1 MEQTQKRNTV
11 KEGSRH
17 TWLYTAAALVL
28 LLLFGLFINRHLDI
42 RALYGDDLYLW
53 SFYGCEDFWS
63 FTFPKVTK
71 GNFRPFYWALSYLE
85 FRLIGPHVHWY
96 ARFNVLLNV
105 AISWV
110 IYFFSRRLSRLTRVP
125 HGWLLGQAVGLL
137 TGMLYLQS
145 HFAAYQIAQVLGLLE
160 SLALLLALLTLWGLF
175 DYMEGRGTCAYLRAC
190 LCFFLVIFTHERFIA
205 LAPLFYLA
213 LLTQYCTERRLCRRF
228 APSRTSHRPAS
239 SGTTDRGTP
248 GSDMTSCRKRGGES
262 CAASDDMLAMNRL
275 GRLFELLL
283 PLLILAAFFGVRMVV
298 AGDAIPVGTAGTK
311 VQDTFSL
318 AQALGFAF
326 TQVAYIFG
334 VNAGHA
340 IFCGVSFADSA
351 RWVQALIGLSWIS
364 LLLMLVL
371 YIRSVCKRGRM
382 NARLNGENAASERRD
397 CRHLSITA
405 RLIGENLLFICFIAL
420 CIGSSSITIRLE
432 TRWVYVSYTAALLY
446 LSYMLGEIAKSGR
459 MEHGQ
464 RSSAAHTRS
473 SVDQRAETWSSIRSQ
488 RTAAAAVSASGE
500 RGKRSGVKTPRT
512 ATVLAFTLLFMAYG
526 AVMTPVEHYDRQH
539 YPNIFFFFDQDRV
552 NSLADCTIGA
562 VGAEDFL
569 GKKQVYI
576 YYNYYEMSDFYAEYF
591 FKPFDP
597 EKTGQGTEIHFIDRP
612 DELPADATVENS
624 IVLMEHGNRGYIDV
638 TAQTFGLAAWEE
650 LPQA

>member
-1 MEQTQKRNTV
+1 MTGV
-11 KEGSRH
+11 
-17 TWLYTAAALVL
+17 ALVL
-28 LLLFGLFINRHLDI
+28 LLLFGLFINRHLSI

-105 AISWV
+105 AIAWV
-110 IYFFSRRLSRLTRVP
+110 IYFFSHRLSRLTRTP
-125 HGWLLGQAVGLL
+125 QGMRIGQAVGLL

-175 DYMEGRGTCAYLRAC
+175 DYMEGRGTRAYLRAC
-190 LCFFLVIFTHERFIA
+190 LCFFLVIFTHERYIA

-213 LLTQYCTERRLCRRF
+213 VLTQYLTERRLCRRF
-228 APSRTSHRPAS
+228 APSRS
-239 SGTTDRGTP
+239 
-248 GSDMTSCRKRGGES
+248 S
-262 CAASDDMLAMNRL
+262 CAASDEIPAMNRL
-275 GRLFELLL
+275 GRTVELLL
-283 PLLILAAFFGVRMVV
+283 PLLILAVFFGTRMVV
-298 AGDAIPVGTAGTK
+298 AGEAIPVGTAGTK

-318 AQALGFAF
+318 AEALGFAF
-326 TQVAYIFG
+326 SQVAYIFG
-334 VNAGHA
+334 INAGHA

-351 RWVQALIGLSWIS
+351 RWVQGLIVLSWLC

-371 YIRSVCKRGRM
+371 YVRMAWKRGR
-382 NARLNGENAASERRD
+382 
-397 CRHLSITA
+397 ITP

-446 LSYMLGEIAKSGR
+446 LSYMLGEIAKSGAVKAKAGR
-459 MEHGQ
+459 AVRTRAATVQ
-464 RSSAAHTRS
+464 RASAAS
-473 SVDQRAETWSSIRSQ
+473 
-488 RTAAAAVSASGE
+488 VSASGE
-500 RGKRSGVKTPRT
+500 RAACRGM
-512 ATVLAFTLLFMAYG
+512 AMVLAFSLLFMAYG

-552 NSLADCTIGA
+552 NSLADCTIDA
-562 VGAEDFL
+562 VGAGEFL

-591 FKPFDP
+591 YKPFDP
-597 EKTGQGTEIHFIDRP
+597 EKTGQGTEIHFINRP

-624 IVLMEHGNRGYIDV
+624 IVLMEHGNRSYIDV
-638 TAQTFGLAAWEE
+638 TAQTFGLAAWEA
-650 LPQA
+650 LPQT

>member
-1 MEQTQKRNTV
+1 MTGV
-11 KEGSRH
+11 
-17 TWLYTAAALVL
+17 ALVL
-28 LLLFGLFINRHLDI
+28 LLLFGLFINRHLSI

-105 AISWV
+105 AIAWV
-110 IYFFSRRLSRLTRVP
+110 IYFFSRRLSRLTRTP
-125 HGWLLGQAVGLL
+125 QGMRIGQAVGLL

-175 DYMEGRGTCAYLRAC
+175 DYMEGRGTRAYLRAC
-190 LCFFLVIFTHERFIA
+190 LCFFLVIFTHERYVA

-213 LLTQYCTERRLCRRF
+213 VLTQYLTERRLCRRF
-228 APSRTSHRPAS
+228 APSRS
-239 SGTTDRGTP
+239 
-248 GSDMTSCRKRGGES
+248 S
-262 CAASDDMLAMNRL
+262 CAASDEIPAMNRL
-275 GRLFELLL
+275 GRTVELLL
-283 PLLILAAFFGVRMVV
+283 PLLILAVFFGTRVVV
-298 AGDAIPVGTAGTK
+298 AGEAIPVGTAGTK

-326 TQVAYIFG
+326 SQVAYIFG
-334 VNAGHA
+334 INAGHA

-351 RWVQALIGLSWIS
+351 RWVQGLIVLSWLC

-371 YIRSVCKRGRM
+371 YVRGAWKRGR
-382 NARLNGENAASERRD
+382 
-397 CRHLSITA
+397 ITP

-446 LSYMLGEIAKSGR
+446 LSYMLGEIAKSGAVKAKAGR
-459 MEHGQ
+459 AV
-464 RSSAAHTRS
+464 RTRAAT
-473 SVDQRAETWSSIRSQ
+473 VQRASTASI
-488 RTAAAAVSASGE
+488 SASGE
-500 RGKRSGVKTPRT
+500 RAACHGM
-512 ATVLAFTLLFMAYG
+512 AMVLAFSLLFMAYG

-552 NSLADCTIGA
+552 NSLADCTIDA
-562 VGAEDFL
+562 VGAGEFL

-591 FKPFDP
+591 YKPFDP
-597 EKTGQGTEIHFIDRP
+597 EKTGQGTEIHFINRP

-624 IVLMEHGNRGYIDV
+624 VVLMEHGNRSYIDV
-638 TAQTFGLAAWEE
+638 TAQTFGLAAWEA

>member
-1 MEQTQKRNTV
+1 MTGV
-11 KEGSRH
+11 
-17 TWLYTAAALVL
+17 ALVL
-28 LLLFGLFINRHLDI
+28 LLLFGLFINRHLSI

-105 AISWV
+105 AIAWV
-110 IYFFSRRLSRLTRVP
+110 IYFFSRRLSRLTRTP
-125 HGWLLGQAVGLL
+125 QGMRIGQAVGLL

-175 DYMEGRGTCAYLRAC
+175 DYMEGRGTRAYLRAC
-190 LCFFLVIFTHERFIA
+190 LCFFLVIFTHERYIA

-213 LLTQYCTERRLCRRF
+213 VLTQYLTERRLCRRF
-228 APSRTSHRPAS
+228 APSRS
-239 SGTTDRGTP
+239 
-248 GSDMTSCRKRGGES
+248 S
-262 CAASDDMLAMNRL
+262 CAASDEIPAMNRL
-275 GRLFELLL
+275 GRTVELLL
-283 PLLILAAFFGVRMVV
+283 PLLILAVFFGTRMVV
-298 AGDAIPVGTAGTK
+298 AGEAIPVGTAGTK

-318 AQALGFAF
+318 AEALGFAF
-326 TQVAYIFG
+326 SQVAYIFG
-334 VNAGHA
+334 INAGHA

-351 RWVQALIGLSWIS
+351 RWVQGLIVLSWLC

-371 YIRSVCKRGRM
+371 YVRGAWKRGR
-382 NARLNGENAASERRD
+382 
-397 CRHLSITA
+397 ITP

-446 LSYMLGEIAKSGR
+446 LSYMLGEIAKSGAVKAKAGR
-459 MEHGQ
+459 AV
-464 RSSAAHTRS
+464 RTRAAT
-473 SVDQRAETWSSIRSQ
+473 VQRASTASI
-488 RTAAAAVSASGE
+488 SASGE
-500 RGKRSGVKTPRT
+500 RAACHGM
-512 ATVLAFTLLFMAYG
+512 AMVLAFSLLFMAYG

-552 NSLADCTIGA
+552 NSLADCTIDA
-562 VGAEDFL
+562 VGAGEFL

-591 FKPFDP
+591 YKPFDP
-597 EKTGQGTEIHFIDRP
+597 EKTGQGTEIHFINRP

-624 IVLMEHGNRGYIDV
+624 VVLMEHGNRSYIDV
-638 TAQTFGLAAWEE
+638 TAQTFGLAAWEA
-650 LPQA
+650 LPQT

>member
-17 TWLYTAAALVL
+17 AWLYTAAALVL
-28 LLLFGLFINRHLDI
+28 LLLFGLFINRHLSI

-71 GNFRPFYWALSYLE
+71 GNFRPFYWAMSYLE
-85 FRLIGPHVHWY
+85 FLLIGPHVHWY

-110 IYFFSRRLSRLTRVP
+110 IYFCSRRLSRLTRVP
-125 HGWLLGQAVGLL
+125 HGMLLGQAVGLL

-175 DYMEGRGTCAYLRAC
+175 DYMEGRGTRAYLRAC
-190 LCFFLVIFTHERFIA
+190 LCFFLVIFTHERYIA

-213 LLTQYCTERRLCRRF
+213 VLTQYRTERRLCRRF
-228 APSRTSHRPAS
+228 APFRTSEVPRI
-239 SGTTDRGTP
+239 
-248 GSDMTSCRKRGGES
+248 
-262 CAASDDMLAMNRL
+262 
-275 GRLFELLL
+275 FELLL
-283 PLLILAAFFGVRMVV
+283 PLVILAVFFGSRMVV
-298 AGDAIPVGTAGTK
+298 AGEAIPVGTAGTK

-318 AQALGFAF
+318 TQALGFAF
-326 TQVAYIFG
+326 MQVAYIFG

-340 IFCGVSFADSA
+340 IFCGVSFADAA
-351 RWVQALIGLSWIS
+351 RWVQILIFLSWLC

-371 YIRSVCKRGRM
+371 YVRMAWKR
-382 NARLNGENAASERRD
+382 ER
-397 CRHLSITA
+397 ITP
-405 RLIGENLLFICFIAL
+405 RLIGENLLFIGFIAL

-432 TRWVYVSYTAALLY
+432 TRWVYVSYTAGLLY

-459 MEHGQ
+459 MASEAG
-464 RSSAAHTRS
+464 RAVRTRA
-473 SVDQRAETWSSIRSQ
+473 VAVQ
-488 RTAAAAVSASGE
+488 RTSMASVSASGDHGE
-500 RGKRSGVKTPRT
+500 RFGMKKCRT
-512 ATVLAFTLLFMAYG
+512 AMVLTFSLLFMAYG

-552 NSLADCTIGA
+552 NSLADCTIDA
-562 VGAEDFL
+562 IGAENFL

-591 FKPFDP
+591 YKPFDP
-597 EKTGQGTEIHFIDRP
+597 EKTGQGTEIHFINSP

-638 TAQTFGLAAWEE
+638 SAQTFGLAAWEE

>member
-1 MEQTQKRNTV
+1 MTGV
-11 KEGSRH
+11 
-17 TWLYTAAALVL
+17 ALVL
-28 LLLFGLFINRHLDI
+28 LLLFGLFINRHLSI

-71 GNFRPFYWALSYLE
+71 GNFRPFYWAMSYLE
-85 FRLIGPHVHWY
+85 FLLIGPHVHWY

-125 HGWLLGQAVGLL
+125 HGMLFGQAVGLL

-175 DYMEGRGTCAYLRAC
+175 DYMEGRGTRAYLCAC

-213 LLTQYCTERRLCRRF
+213 VLTQYQTERRLCRRF
-228 APSRTSHRPAS
+228 APSRMSEVPRTSQPPAS
-239 SGTTDRGTP
+239 ASTTECDTP
-248 GSDMTSCRKRGGES
+248 GSDMLSG
-262 CAASDDMLAMNRL
+262 NRL
-275 GRLFELLL
+275 GRLLELLL
-283 PLLILAAFFGVRMVV
+283 PLLILAVFFGSRMVV
-298 AGDAIPVGTAGTK
+298 AGEAIPVGTAGTK

-351 RWVQALIGLSWIS
+351 RWVQALIGLSWLS

-371 YIRSVCKRGRM
+371 YVRSVWKRGR
-382 NARLNGENAASERRD
+382 
-397 CRHLSITA
+397 ITP

-459 MEHGQ
+459 VKPEAG
-464 RSSAAHTRS
+464 RTVRTRAA
-473 SVDQRAETWSSIRSQ
+473 VPQ
-488 RTAAAAVSASGE
+488 RTSMDSVSASGE
-500 RGKRSGVKTPRT
+500 HGERFGMKKCRT
-512 ATVLAFTLLFMAYG
+512 AMVLTFSLLFMAYG

-539 YPNIFFFFDQDRV
+539 YTNIFFFFDQDRV
-552 NSLADCTIGA
+552 NSLADCTIDA
-562 VGAEDFL
+562 VGAENFL

-591 FKPFDP
+591 YKPFDP
-597 EKTGQGTEIHFIDRP
+597 EKTGQGTEIHFINSP

-638 TAQTFGLAAWEE
+638 SAQTFGLAAWEE

>member
-1 MEQTQKRNTV
+1 MTGV
-11 KEGSRH
+11 
-17 TWLYTAAALVL
+17 ALVL
-28 LLLFGLFINRHLDI
+28 LLLFGLFINRHLSI

-53 SFYGCEDFWS
+53 SFYSCEDFWS

-105 AISWV
+105 AIAWV
-110 IYFFSRRLSRLTRVP
+110 IYFFSRRLSRLTRMP
-125 HGWLLGQAVGLL
+125 QGMRIGQAVGLL

-175 DYMEGRGTCAYLRAC
+175 DYMEGRGTRAYLRAC

-213 LLTQYCTERRLCRRF
+213 VITQYLTERRLCRRF
-228 APSRTSHRPAS
+228 ARLRPV
-239 SGTTDRGTP
+239 
-248 GSDMTSCRKRGGES
+248 
-262 CAASDDMLAMNRL
+262 
-275 GRLFELLL
+275 ELLL
-283 PLLILAAFFGVRMVV
+283 PLLILAVFFGARMVV
-298 AGDAIPVGTAGTK
+298 AGEAIPVGTAGTK

-326 TQVAYIFG
+326 SQVAYIFG

-340 IFCGVSFADSA
+340 IFCGVSFTDSA
-351 RWVQALIGLSWIS
+351 HFVKGLIVLSWLC
-364 LLLMLVL
+364 LLLMLLL
-371 YIRSVCKRGRM
+371 YVRRAWKRGR
-382 NARLNGENAASERRD
+382 
-397 CRHLSITA
+397 ITP

-446 LSYMLGEIAKSGR
+446 LSYMLGEIAKSGVVKPEAGR
-459 MEHGQ
+459 AVRTRAATVQ
-464 RSSAAHTRS
+464 RASAAS
-473 SVDQRAETWSSIRSQ
+473 
-488 RTAAAAVSASGE
+488 VSASGE
-500 RGKRSGVKTPRT
+500 RAACRGVERPRT
-512 ATVLAFTLLFMAYG
+512 AMVLAFSLLFMAYG

-552 NSLADCTIGA
+552 NSLADCTIDA
-562 VGAEDFL
+562 VGAGEFL

-576 YYNYYEMSDFYAEYF
+576 YYNYYEMSEFYAEYF
-591 FKPFDP
+591 YKPFDP
-597 EKTGQGTEIHFIDRP
+597 EKTGQGTEIHFINRP

-638 TAQTFGLAAWEE
+638 TAQTFGLAAWEA

>member
-1 MEQTQKRNTV
+1 MTGV
-11 KEGSRH
+11 
-17 TWLYTAAALVL
+17 ALVL
-28 LLLFGLFINRHLDI
+28 LLLFGLFINRHLSI

-105 AISWV
+105 AIAWV
-110 IYFFSRRLSRLTRVP
+110 IYFFSRRLSRLTRMP
-125 HGWLLGQAVGLL
+125 QGMRIGQAVGLL

-175 DYMEGRGTCAYLRAC
+175 DYMEGRGTRAYLRAC

-213 LLTQYCTERRLCRRF
+213 VITQYQTERRLCRRF
-228 APSRTSHRPAS
+228 ARLRTI
-239 SGTTDRGTP
+239 
-248 GSDMTSCRKRGGES
+248 
-262 CAASDDMLAMNRL
+262 
-275 GRLFELLL
+275 ELLL
-283 PLLILAAFFGVRMVV
+283 PLLILAVFFGTRMVV
-298 AGDAIPVGTAGTK
+298 AGEAIPVGTAGTK

-326 TQVAYIFG
+326 SQVAYIFG

-340 IFCGVSFADSA
+340 IFCGVSFGDSA
-351 RWVQALIGLSWIS
+351 HWVQGLIVLSWLC
-364 LLLMLVL
+364 LLLLLLL
-371 YIRSVCKRGRM
+371 YVRRAWRRGR
-382 NARLNGENAASERRD
+382 
-397 CRHLSITA
+397 ITP

-446 LSYMLGEIAKSGR
+446 LSYMLGEIAKSGAVKPEAGR
-459 MEHGQ
+459 AVRTRAATVQ
-464 RSSAAHTRS
+464 RASAAS
-473 SVDQRAETWSSIRSQ
+473 
-488 RTAAAAVSASGE
+488 VSASGE
-500 RGKRSGVKTPRT
+500 QAACRGM
-512 ATVLAFTLLFMAYG
+512 AMVLAFSLLFMAYG

-552 NSLADCTIGA
+552 NSLADCTIDA
-562 VGAEDFL
+562 VGAGEFL

-591 FKPFDP
+591 YKPFDP
-597 EKTGQGTEIHFIDRP
+597 EKTGQGTEIHFINRP

-624 IVLMEHGNRGYIDV
+624 VVLMEHGNRGYIDV
-638 TAQTFGLAAWEE
+638 TAQTFGLAAWEA

>member
-1 MEQTQKRNTV
+1 MTGV
-11 KEGSRH
+11 
-17 TWLYTAAALVL
+17 ALVL
-28 LLLFGLFINRHLDI
+28 LLLFGLFINRHLSI

-71 GNFRPFYWALSYLE
+71 GNFRPFYWAMSYLE
-85 FRLIGPHVHWY
+85 FLLIGPHVHWY

-110 IYFFSRRLSRLTRVP
+110 IYFCSRRLSRLTRVP
-125 HGWLLGQAVGLL
+125 HGMLLGQAVGLL

-175 DYMEGRGTCAYLRAC
+175 DYMEGRGTRAYLRAC
-190 LCFFLVIFTHERFIA
+190 LCFFLVIFTHERYIA

-213 LLTQYCTERRLCRRF
+213 VLTQYRTERRLCRRF
-228 APSRTSHRPAS
+228 APSRTSEVPRI
-239 SGTTDRGTP
+239 
-248 GSDMTSCRKRGGES
+248 
-262 CAASDDMLAMNRL
+262 
-275 GRLFELLL
+275 FELLL
-283 PLLILAAFFGVRMVV
+283 PLVILAVFFGSRMVV
-298 AGDAIPVGTAGTK
+298 AGEAIPVGTAGTK

-318 AQALGFAF
+318 TQALGFAF
-326 TQVAYIFG
+326 MQVAYIFG
-334 VNAGHA
+334 VNAGHE
-340 IFCGVSFADSA
+340 IFCGVSFADAA
-351 RWVQALIGLSWIS
+351 RWVQILIFLSWLC

-371 YIRSVCKRGRM
+371 YVRMAWKR
-382 NARLNGENAASERRD
+382 ER
-397 CRHLSITA
+397 ITP
-405 RLIGENLLFICFIAL
+405 RLIGENLLFIGFIAL

-459 MEHGQ
+459 MASEAG
-464 RSSAAHTRS
+464 RAVRTRA
-473 SVDQRAETWSSIRSQ
+473 VAVQ
-488 RTAAAAVSASGE
+488 RTSMASVSASGDHSE
-500 RGKRSGVKTPRT
+500 RFGMKKCRT
-512 ATVLAFTLLFMAYG
+512 VMVLTFSLLFMAYG

-552 NSLADCTIGA
+552 NSLADCTIDA
-562 VGAEDFL
+562 IGAENFL

-591 FKPFDP
+591 YKPFDP
-597 EKTGQGTEIHFIDRP
+597 EKTGQGTEIHFINSP

-638 TAQTFGLAAWEE
+638 SAQTFGLAAWEE

>member
-1 MEQTQKRNTV
+1 MAHISKTQNSKHVLMTGV
-11 KEGSRH
+11 
-17 TWLYTAAALVL
+17 ALVL
-28 LLLFGLFINRHLDI
+28 LLLFGLFINRHLSI

-105 AISWV
+105 AIAWV
-110 IYFFSRRLSRLTRVP
+110 IYFFSRRLSRLTRMP
-125 HGWLLGQAVGLL
+125 QGMRIGQAVGLL

-175 DYMEGRGTCAYLRAC
+175 DYMEGRGTRAYLRAC

-213 LLTQYCTERRLCRRF
+213 VITQYLTERRLCRRF
-228 APSRTSHRPAS
+228 ARLRTV
-239 SGTTDRGTP
+239 
-248 GSDMTSCRKRGGES
+248 
-262 CAASDDMLAMNRL
+262 
-275 GRLFELLL
+275 ELLL
-283 PLLILAAFFGVRMVV
+283 PLLILAVFFGTRMVV
-298 AGDAIPVGTAGTK
+298 AGEAIPVGTAGTK

-326 TQVAYIFG
+326 SQVAYIFG

-340 IFCGVSFADSA
+340 IFCGVSFGDSA
-351 RWVQALIGLSWIS
+351 HWVQALIVLSWLC
-364 LLLMLVL
+364 LLLMLLL
-371 YIRSVCKRGRM
+371 YVRRAWRRGR
-382 NARLNGENAASERRD
+382 
-397 CRHLSITA
+397 ITP

-446 LSYMLGEIAKSGR
+446 LSYMLGEIAKSGVVKPEAGR
-459 MEHGQ
+459 AVRTRAATVQ
-464 RSSAAHTRS
+464 RASAAS
-473 SVDQRAETWSSIRSQ
+473 
-488 RTAAAAVSASGE
+488 VSASGE
-500 RGKRSGVKTPRT
+500 RAACRGM
-512 ATVLAFTLLFMAYG
+512 AMVLAFSLLFMAYG
-526 AVMTPVEHYDRQH
+526 AVMTPVERYDRQH

-552 NSLADCTIGA
+552 NSLADCTIDA
-562 VGAEDFL
+562 VGAGEFL

-591 FKPFDP
+591 YKPFDP
-597 EKTGQGTEIHFIDRP
+597 EKTGQGTEIHFINRP

-638 TAQTFGLAAWEE
+638 TAQTFGLAAWEA

>member
-1 MEQTQKRNTV
+1 MTGV
-11 KEGSRH
+11 
-17 TWLYTAAALVL
+17 ALVL
-28 LLLFGLFINRHLDI
+28 LLLFGLFINRHLSI

-71 GNFRPFYWALSYLE
+71 GNFRPFYWAMSYLE
-85 FRLIGPHVHWY
+85 FLLIGPHVHWY

-110 IYFFSRRLSRLTRVP
+110 IYFCSRRLSRLTRVP
-125 HGWLLGQAVGLL
+125 HGMLLGQAVGLL

-175 DYMEGRGTCAYLRAC
+175 DYMEGRGTRAYLRAC
-190 LCFFLVIFTHERFIA
+190 LCFFLVIFTHERYIA

-213 LLTQYCTERRLCRRF
+213 VLTQYRTERRLCRRF
-228 APSRTSHRPAS
+228 APFRTSEVPRI
-239 SGTTDRGTP
+239 
-248 GSDMTSCRKRGGES
+248 
-262 CAASDDMLAMNRL
+262 
-275 GRLFELLL
+275 FELLL
-283 PLLILAAFFGVRMVV
+283 PLVILAVFFGSRMVV
-298 AGDAIPVGTAGTK
+298 AGEAIPVGTAGTK

-318 AQALGFAF
+318 TQALGFAF
-326 TQVAYIFG
+326 MQVAYIFG

-340 IFCGVSFADSA
+340 IFCGVSFADAA
-351 RWVQALIGLSWIS
+351 RWVQILIFLSWLC

-371 YIRSVCKRGRM
+371 YVRMAWKR
-382 NARLNGENAASERRD
+382 ER
-397 CRHLSITA
+397 ITP
-405 RLIGENLLFICFIAL
+405 RLIGENLLFIGFIAL

-459 MEHGQ
+459 M
-464 RSSAAHTRS
+464 SSEAGRAVRTRA
-473 SVDQRAETWSSIRSQ
+473 VAVQ
-488 RTAAAAVSASGE
+488 RTSMASVSASGDHGE
-500 RGKRSGVKTPRT
+500 RFGMKKCRT
-512 ATVLAFTLLFMAYG
+512 AMVLTFSLLFMAYG

-552 NSLADCTIGA
+552 NSLADCTIDA
-562 VGAEDFL
+562 IGAENFL

-591 FKPFDP
+591 YKPFDP
-597 EKTGQGTEIHFIDRP
+597 EKTGQGTEIHFINSP

-638 TAQTFGLAAWEE
+638 SAQTFGLAAWEE

>member
-1 MEQTQKRNTV
+1 MTGV
-11 KEGSRH
+11 
-17 TWLYTAAALVL
+17 ALVL
-28 LLLFGLFINRHLDI
+28 LLLFGLFINRHLSI

-71 GNFRPFYWALSYLE
+71 GNFRPFYWAMSYLE
-85 FRLIGPHVHWY
+85 FLLIGPHVHWY

-110 IYFFSRRLSRLTRVP
+110 IYFCSRRLSRLTRVP
-125 HGWLLGQAVGLL
+125 HGMLLGQAVGLL
-137 TGMLYLQS
+137 TGMIYLQS

-175 DYMEGRGTCAYLRAC
+175 DYMEGRGTRAYLRAC
-190 LCFFLVIFTHERFIA
+190 LYFFLVIFTHERYIA

-213 LLTQYCTERRLCRRF
+213 VLTQYRTERRLCRRF
-228 APSRTSHRPAS
+228 APFRTSEVPRI
-239 SGTTDRGTP
+239 
-248 GSDMTSCRKRGGES
+248 
-262 CAASDDMLAMNRL
+262 
-275 GRLFELLL
+275 FELLL
-283 PLLILAAFFGVRMVV
+283 PLVILAVFFGSRMVV
-298 AGDAIPVGTAGTK
+298 AGEAIPVGTAGTK

-318 AQALGFAF
+318 TQALGFAF
-326 TQVAYIFG
+326 MQVAYIFG
-334 VNAGHA
+334 VNAGHE
-340 IFCGVSFADSA
+340 IFCGVSFADAA
-351 RWVQALIGLSWIS
+351 RWVQILIFLSWLC

-371 YIRSVCKRGRM
+371 YVRMAWKR
-382 NARLNGENAASERRD
+382 ER
-397 CRHLSITA
+397 ITP
-405 RLIGENLLFICFIAL
+405 RLIGENLLFIGFIAL

-459 MEHGQ
+459 MASEAG
-464 RSSAAHTRS
+464 RAVRTRA
-473 SVDQRAETWSSIRSQ
+473 VAVQ
-488 RTAAAAVSASGE
+488 RTSMASVSASGDHSE
-500 RGKRSGVKTPRT
+500 RFGMKKCRT
-512 ATVLAFTLLFMAYG
+512 VMVLTFSLLFMAYG

-552 NSLADCTIGA
+552 NSLADCTIDA
-562 VGAEDFL
+562 IGAENFL

-591 FKPFDP
+591 YKPFDP
-597 EKTGQGTEIHFIDRP
+597 EKTGQGTEIHFINSP

-638 TAQTFGLAAWEE
+638 SAQTFGLAAWEE
-650 LPQA
+650 LPQT

>member
-1 MEQTQKRNTV
+1 MTGV
-11 KEGSRH
+11 
-17 TWLYTAAALVL
+17 ALVL
-28 LLLFGLFINRHLDI
+28 LLLFGLFINRHLSI

-71 GNFRPFYWALSYLE
+71 GNFRPFYWAMSYLE
-85 FRLIGPHVHWY
+85 FLLIGPHVHWY

-110 IYFFSRRLSRLTRVP
+110 IYFCSRRLSRLTRVP
-125 HGWLLGQAVGLL
+125 HGMLLGQAVGLL

-175 DYMEGRGTCAYLRAC
+175 DYMEGRGTHAYLRAC
-190 LCFFLVIFTHERFIA
+190 LCFFLVIFTHERYIA

-213 LLTQYCTERRLCRRF
+213 VLTQYRTERRLCRRF
-228 APSRTSHRPAS
+228 APFRTSEVPRI
-239 SGTTDRGTP
+239 
-248 GSDMTSCRKRGGES
+248 
-262 CAASDDMLAMNRL
+262 
-275 GRLFELLL
+275 FELLL
-283 PLLILAAFFGVRMVV
+283 PLVILAVFFGSRMVV
-298 AGDAIPVGTAGTK
+298 AGEAIPVGTAGTK

-318 AQALGFAF
+318 TQALGFAF
-326 TQVAYIFG
+326 MQVAYIFG

-340 IFCGVSFADSA
+340 IFCGVSFADAA
-351 RWVQALIGLSWIS
+351 RWVQILIVLSWLC

-371 YIRSVCKRGRM
+371 YVRMAWKR
-382 NARLNGENAASERRD
+382 ER
-397 CRHLSITA
+397 ITP
-405 RLIGENLLFICFIAL
+405 RLIGENLLFIGFIAL

-459 MEHGQ
+459 MASEAG
-464 RSSAAHTRS
+464 RTVRTRA
-473 SVDQRAETWSSIRSQ
+473 VAVQ
-488 RTAAAAVSASGE
+488 RTSMASVSASGDHSE
-500 RGKRSGVKTPRT
+500 RFGMKKCRT
-512 ATVLAFTLLFMAYG
+512 VMVLTFSLLFMAYG

-552 NSLADCTIGA
+552 NSLADCTIDA
-562 VGAEDFL
+562 IGAENFL

-591 FKPFDP
+591 YKPFDP
-597 EKTGQGTEIHFIDRP
+597 EKTGQGTEIHFINSP

-638 TAQTFGLAAWEE
+638 SAQTFGLAAWEE

>member
-1 MEQTQKRNTV
+1 MTGV
-11 KEGSRH
+11 
-17 TWLYTAAALVL
+17 ALVL
-28 LLLFGLFINRHLDI
+28 LLLFGLFINRHLSI

-105 AISWV
+105 AIAWV
-110 IYFFSRRLSRLTRVP
+110 IYFFSRRLSRLTRTP
-125 HGWLLGQAVGLL
+125 QGMRIGQAVGLL

-175 DYMEGRGTCAYLRAC
+175 DYMEGRGTRAYLRAC
-190 LCFFLVIFTHERFIA
+190 LCFFLVIFTHERYIA

-213 LLTQYCTERRLCRRF
+213 VLTQYLTERRLCRRF
-228 APSRTSHRPAS
+228 APSRS
-239 SGTTDRGTP
+239 
-248 GSDMTSCRKRGGES
+248 S
-262 CAASDDMLAMNRL
+262 CAASDEIPAMNRL
-275 GRLFELLL
+275 GRTVELLL
-283 PLLILAAFFGVRMVV
+283 PLLILAVFFGTRMVV
-298 AGDAIPVGTAGTK
+298 AGEAIPVGTAGTK

-318 AQALGFAF
+318 AEALGFAF
-326 TQVAYIFG
+326 SQVAYIFG
-334 VNAGHA
+334 INAGHA

-351 RWVQALIGLSWIS
+351 RWVQGLIVLSWLC

-371 YIRSVCKRGRM
+371 YVRMAWKRGR
-382 NARLNGENAASERRD
+382 
-397 CRHLSITA
+397 ITP

-446 LSYMLGEIAKSGR
+446 LSYMLGEIAKFGAVKAKAGR
-459 MEHGQ
+459 AVRTRAATVQ
-464 RSSAAHTRS
+464 RASAAS
-473 SVDQRAETWSSIRSQ
+473 
-488 RTAAAAVSASGE
+488 VSASGE
-500 RGKRSGVKTPRT
+500 RAACRGM
-512 ATVLAFTLLFMAYG
+512 AMVLAFSLLFMAYG

-552 NSLADCTIGA
+552 NSLADCTIDA
-562 VGAEDFL
+562 VGAGEFL

-591 FKPFDP
+591 YKPFDP
-597 EKTGQGTEIHFIDRP
+597 EKTGQGTEIHFINRP

-624 IVLMEHGNRGYIDV
+624 VVLMEHGNRSYIDV
-638 TAQTFGLAAWEE
+638 TAQTFGLAAWEA
-650 LPQA
+650 LPQT

>member
-1 MEQTQKRNTV
+1 MTGV
-11 KEGSRH
+11 
-17 TWLYTAAALVL
+17 ALVL
-28 LLLFGLFINRHLDI
+28 LLLFGLFINRHLSI

-105 AISWV
+105 AIAWV
-110 IYFFSRRLSRLTRVP
+110 IYFFSRRLSRLTRTP
-125 HGWLLGQAVGLL
+125 QGMRIGQAVGLL

-175 DYMEGRGTCAYLRAC
+175 DYMEGRGTRAYLRAC
-190 LCFFLVIFTHERFIA
+190 LCFFLVIFTHERYIA

-213 LLTQYCTERRLCRRF
+213 VLTQYLTERRLCRRF
-228 APSRTSHRPAS
+228 APSRS
-239 SGTTDRGTP
+239 
-248 GSDMTSCRKRGGES
+248 S
-262 CAASDDMLAMNRL
+262 CAASDEIPAMNRL
-275 GRLFELLL
+275 GRTVELLL
-283 PLLILAAFFGVRMVV
+283 PLLILAVFFGTRMVV
-298 AGDAIPVGTAGTK
+298 AGEAIPVGTAGTK

-318 AQALGFAF
+318 AEALGFAF
-326 TQVAYIFG
+326 SQVAYIFG
-334 VNAGHA
+334 INAGHA

-351 RWVQALIGLSWIS
+351 RWVQGLIVLSWLC

-371 YIRSVCKRGRM
+371 YVRMAWKRGR
-382 NARLNGENAASERRD
+382 
-397 CRHLSITA
+397 ITP

-446 LSYMLGEIAKSGR
+446 LSYMLGEIAKSGAVKAKAGR
-459 MEHGQ
+459 AVRTRAATVQ
-464 RSSAAHTRS
+464 RASAAS
-473 SVDQRAETWSSIRSQ
+473 
-488 RTAAAAVSASGE
+488 VSASGE
-500 RGKRSGVKTPRT
+500 RAACRGM
-512 ATVLAFTLLFMAYG
+512 AMVLAFSLLFMAYG

-552 NSLADCTIGA
+552 NSLADCTIDA
-562 VGAEDFL
+562 VGAGEFL

-591 FKPFDP
+591 YKPFDP
-597 EKTGQGTEIHFIDRP
+597 EKTGQGTEIHFINRP

-624 IVLMEHGNRGYIDV
+624 VVLMEHGNRSYIDV

>member
-1 MEQTQKRNTV
+1 MAHISKTQNSKHVLMTGV
-11 KEGSRH
+11 
-17 TWLYTAAALVL
+17 ALVL
-28 LLLFGLFINRHLDI
+28 LLLFGLFINRHLSI

-105 AISWV
+105 AIAWV
-110 IYFFSRRLSRLTRVP
+110 IYFFSRRLSRLARLP
-125 HGWLLGQAVGLL
+125 QGMRIGQAVGLL

-175 DYMEGRGTCAYLRAC
+175 DYMEGRGTRAYLRAC

-213 LLTQYCTERRLCRRF
+213 VITQYLTERRLCRRF
-228 APSRTSHRPAS
+228 ARLRTV
-239 SGTTDRGTP
+239 
-248 GSDMTSCRKRGGES
+248 
-262 CAASDDMLAMNRL
+262 
-275 GRLFELLL
+275 ELLL
-283 PLLILAAFFGVRMVV
+283 PLLILAVFFGTRMVV
-298 AGDAIPVGTAGTK
+298 AGEAIPVGTAGTK

-326 TQVAYIFG
+326 SQVAYIFG

-340 IFCGVSFADSA
+340 IFCGVSFGDSA
-351 RWVQALIGLSWIS
+351 HWVQGLIVLSWLC

-371 YIRSVCKRGRM
+371 YVRRAWRKGR
-382 NARLNGENAASERRD
+382 
-397 CRHLSITA
+397 ITP

-446 LSYMLGEIAKSGR
+446 LSYMLGEIAKSGVVKPEAGR
-459 MEHGQ
+459 AVRTRAATVQ
-464 RSSAAHTRS
+464 RASAAS
-473 SVDQRAETWSSIRSQ
+473 
-488 RTAAAAVSASGE
+488 VSASGE
-500 RGKRSGVKTPRT
+500 RAACRGM
-512 ATVLAFTLLFMAYG
+512 AMVLAFSLLFMAYG

-552 NSLADCTIGA
+552 NSLADCTIDA
-562 VGAEDFL
+562 VGAGEFL

-591 FKPFDP
+591 YKPFDP
-597 EKTGQGTEIHFIDRP
+597 EKTGQGTEIHFINRP

-624 IVLMEHGNRGYIDV
+624 VVLMEHGNRGYIDV
-638 TAQTFGLAAWEE
+638 TAQTFGLAAWEA

>member
-1 MEQTQKRNTV
+1 MAHISKTQNSKHVLMTGV
-11 KEGSRH
+11 
-17 TWLYTAAALVL
+17 ALVL
-28 LLLFGLFINRHLDI
+28 LLLFGLFINRHLSI

-71 GNFRPFYWALSYLE
+71 GNFRPFYWAMSYLE
-85 FRLIGPHVHWY
+85 FLLIGPHVHWY

-110 IYFFSRRLSRLTRVP
+110 IYFFSRRLSRRTRVP
-125 HGWLLGQAVGLL
+125 QGVLPGQAVGLL

-175 DYMEGRGTCAYLRAC
+175 DYMEGRGTRAYLRAC
-190 LCFFLVIFTHERFIA
+190 FCFFLVIFTHERFIA

-213 LLTQYCTERRLCRRF
+213 VFTLYQTERRLCRRF
-228 APSRTSHRPAS
+228 VPSRMSEVPRTSQPPAS
-239 SGTTDRGTP
+239 AGTTECDTP
-248 GSDMTSCRKRGGES
+248 GSDMLSG
-262 CAASDDMLAMNRL
+262 NRL
-275 GRLFELLL
+275 GRLLELLL
-283 PLLILAAFFGVRMVV
+283 PLLILAVFFGSRMVV

-351 RWVQALIGLSWIS
+351 RWVQALIGLSWLS

-371 YIRSVCKRGRM
+371 YVRSVWKRGR
-382 NARLNGENAASERRD
+382 
-397 CRHLSITA
+397 ITP

-446 LSYMLGEIAKSGR
+446 LSFMLGEIAKSGR
-459 MEHGQ
+459 VKPEAS
-464 RSSAAHTRS
+464 RTVRTRAA
-473 SVDQRAETWSSIRSQ
+473 VPQ
-488 RTAAAAVSASGE
+488 RTSMDSVSASGE
-500 RGKRSGVKTPRT
+500 HGERFGMKKCRT
-512 ATVLAFTLLFMAYG
+512 AMVLTFSLLFMAYG

-552 NSLADCTIGA
+552 NSLADCTIDA
-562 VGAEDFL
+562 VGAGNFL

-591 FKPFDP
+591 YKPFDP
-597 EKTGQGTEIHFIDRP
+597 EKTGQGTEIHFINSP
-612 DELPADATVENS
+612 DELPNDATVENS

-638 TAQTFGLAAWEE
+638 SAQTFGLAAWEE

>member
-1 MEQTQKRNTV
+1 MTGV
-11 KEGSRH
+11 
-17 TWLYTAAALVL
+17 ALVL
-28 LLLFGLFINRHLDI
+28 LLLFGLFINRHLSI

-105 AISWV
+105 AIAWV
-110 IYFFSRRLSRLTRVP
+110 IYFFSRRLSRLMRTPQGMRI
-125 HGWLLGQAVGLL
+125 GQAVGLL

-175 DYMEGRGTCAYLRAC
+175 DYMEGRGTRAYLRAC
-190 LCFFLVIFTHERFIA
+190 LCFFLVIFTHERYIA

-213 LLTQYCTERRLCRRF
+213 VLTQYLTERRLCRRF
-228 APSRTSHRPAS
+228 APSRTS
-239 SGTTDRGTP
+239 
-248 GSDMTSCRKRGGES
+248 
-262 CAASDDMLAMNRL
+262 CAASDEIPAMNRL
-275 GRLFELLL
+275 GRTVELLL
-283 PLLILAAFFGVRMVV
+283 PLLILAVFFGTRVVV
-298 AGDAIPVGTAGTK
+298 AGEAIPVGTAGTK

-326 TQVAYIFG
+326 SQVAYIFG
-334 VNAGHA
+334 INAGHA

-351 RWVQALIGLSWIS
+351 RWVQELIVLSWLC

-371 YIRSVCKRGRM
+371 YVRMAWKRGR
-382 NARLNGENAASERRD
+382 
-397 CRHLSITA
+397 ITP

-446 LSYMLGEIAKSGR
+446 LSYMLGEIAKSGAVKAKAGR
-459 MEHGQ
+459 AVRTRAATVQ
-464 RSSAAHTRS
+464 RASAAS
-473 SVDQRAETWSSIRSQ
+473 
-488 RTAAAAVSASGE
+488 VSASGE
-500 RGKRSGVKTPRT
+500 RAACRGM
-512 ATVLAFTLLFMAYG
+512 AMVLAFSLLFMAYG

-552 NSLADCTIGA
+552 NSLADCTIDA
-562 VGAEDFL
+562 VGAGEFL

-591 FKPFDP
+591 YKPFDP
-597 EKTGQGTEIHFIDRP
+597 EKTGQGTEIHFINRP

-624 IVLMEHGNRGYIDV
+624 VVLMEHGNRGYIDV
-638 TAQTFGLAAWEE
+638 TAQTFGLAAWEA

>member
-1 MEQTQKRNTV
+1 MTGV
-11 KEGSRH
+11 
-17 TWLYTAAALVL
+17 ALVL
-28 LLLFGLFINRHLDI
+28 LLLFGLFINRHLSI

-71 GNFRPFYWALSYLE
+71 GNFRPFYWAMSYLE
-85 FRLIGPHVHWY
+85 FLLIGPHVHWY

-110 IYFFSRRLSRLTRVP
+110 IYFCSRRLNRLTRVP
-125 HGWLLGQAVGLL
+125 HGMLLGQAVGLL

-175 DYMEGRGTCAYLRAC
+175 DYMEGRGTRAYLRAC
-190 LCFFLVIFTHERFIA
+190 LCFFLVIFTHERYIA

-213 LLTQYCTERRLCRRF
+213 VLTQYRTERRLCRRF
-228 APSRTSHRPAS
+228 APSRTSEVPRI
-239 SGTTDRGTP
+239 
-248 GSDMTSCRKRGGES
+248 
-262 CAASDDMLAMNRL
+262 
-275 GRLFELLL
+275 FELLL
-283 PLLILAAFFGVRMVV
+283 PLVILAVFFGSRMVV
-298 AGDAIPVGTAGTK
+298 AGEAIPVGTAGTK

-318 AQALGFAF
+318 TQALGFAF
-326 TQVAYIFG
+326 MQVAYIFG

-340 IFCGVSFADSA
+340 IFCGVSFADAA
-351 RWVQALIGLSWIS
+351 RWVQILIVLSWLC

-371 YIRSVCKRGRM
+371 YVRRAWRRGR
-382 NARLNGENAASERRD
+382 
-397 CRHLSITA
+397 ITP

-446 LSYMLGEIAKSGR
+446 LSYMLGEIAKSGAVKPEAGR
-459 MEHGQ
+459 AVRTRAATVQ
-464 RSSAAHTRS
+464 RVSAAS
-473 SVDQRAETWSSIRSQ
+473 
-488 RTAAAAVSASGE
+488 VSASGE
-500 RGKRSGVKTPRT
+500 RAACRGM
-512 ATVLAFTLLFMAYG
+512 AMVLAFSLLFMAYG

-552 NSLADCTIGA
+552 NSLADCTIDA
-562 VGAEDFL
+562 IGAENFL

-591 FKPFDP
+591 YKPFDP
-597 EKTGQGTEIHFIDRP
+597 EKTGQGTEIHFINSP

-638 TAQTFGLAAWEE
+638 SAQTFGLAAWEE